1 MQEIKDLNAYRMS
14 LKERIL
20 ESAMTA
26 FAQYGIR
33 AVKMDDIASG
43 LSISKRTLYEIYGD
57 KESLLLACVKKK
69 HEEKLQYM
77 TEFANNHN
85 VIEVVAEAYRRK
97 VAETNRVNFLFYLDI
112 QQYPQVMRLLE
123 ENHASLHESFMLFLS
138 RGVKEGY
145 FRKEVN
151 YELISYMF
159 DVIGE
164 SVAKNKLFMRY
175 PSEELL
181 NNLMLVP
188 FRGFCTEKG
197 VKVLSC
203 IKL

>member
-1 MQEIKDLNAYRMS
+1 MS

-20 ESAMTA
+20 ETAMTA

-197 VKVLSC
+197 LKVLSC

>member
-1 MQEIKDLNAYRMS
+1 MS

-20 ESAMTA
+20 ETAMSA

-175 PSEELL
+175 PLEELL

-197 VKVLSC
+197 LKVLSC

>member
-14 LKERIL
+14 LKEKIL
-20 ESAMTA
+20 EAAMTA
-26 FAQYGIR
+26 FARHGIR

-57 KESLLLACVKKK
+57 KESLLFACVKKG
-69 HEEKLQYM
+69 HEKKLQYM
-77 TEFANNHN
+77 KEYAQNHN

-97 VAETNRVNFLFYLDI
+97 VEETNRVNFLFYLDI
-112 QQYPQVMRLLE
+112 QQYPKVMRLVE
-123 ENHASLHESFMLFLS
+123 ENHASLHESFMLFIS

-181 NNLMLVP
+181 NNFILVP

-197 VKVLSC
+197 LKVLSHT
-203 IKL
+203 KL

>member
-1 MQEIKDLNAYRMS
+1 MS
-14 LKERIL
+14 LKEKIL
-20 ESAMTA
+20 ETAMSA
-26 FAQYGIR
+26 FARYGIR

-57 KESLLLACVKKK
+57 KESLLLACVQKG

-197 VKVLSC
+197 LKVLSC